1 MAEAPNAVRELA
13 DDATSRKRFLRQAG
27 GGGVAAS
34 LAVFI
39 AACGGDSKSSS
50 KAAATSTPTM
60 SAKSGTEQFGQ
71 GDLGIAN
78 YALTLE
84 YLEADFYSKVS
95 NSGMLKGKLADLA
108 MRFGN
113 EEQAHVDALIALIK
127 KAGGKPAVAPKTN
140 FPLDDEKSIL
150 KLAATVENLGARA
163 YLGQAAHIQD
173 KEILAAALSIHSVEA
188 RHAAVLNLAT
198 GAKPAPDAFAKPVT
212 ADEVLKTVK
221 PFLAT

>member
-1 MAEAPNAVRELA
+1 MAEAPNAVRGLA
-13 DDATSRKRFLRQAG
+13 EDATSRKRCLRQAG

-34 LAVFI
+34 LVVFI

-84 YLEADFYSKVS
+84 YLETDFYAKVN
-95 NSGMLKGKLADLA
+95 NSGMLKGKAAELARQEMATESGRLT
-108 MRFGN
+108 
-113 EEQAHVDALIALIK
+113 
-127 KAGGKPAVAPKTN
+127 VAPRTT
-140 FPLDDEKSIL
+140 FPLEDEKSIL

-163 YLGQAAHIQD
+163 YLGQAGHIQD

-188 RHAAVLNLAT
+188 RHASVLNLAT
-198 GAKPAPDAFAKPVT
+198 GAAPAPDAFAEPVT

>member
-13 DDATSRKRFLRQAG
+13 DDATSRERFLRQAG

-34 LAVFI
+34 LAAFI
-39 AACGGDSKSSS
+39 VACGGDSSSSS
-50 KAAATSTPTM
+50 KAAATSTPAMT
-60 SAKSGTEQFGQ
+60 AKSGTEQFGQ

-84 YLEADFYSKVS
+84 YLEADFYAKVS
-95 NSGMLKGKLADLA
+95 NSGMFKGKIADLA

-150 KLAATVENLGARA
+150 KLAATVENLRARA
-163 YLGQAAHIQD
+163 YLGPAAHLQD
-173 KEILAAALSIHSVEA
+173 KEIL
-188 RHAAVLNLAT
+188 
-198 GAKPAPDAFAKPVT
+198 
-212 ADEVLKTVK
+212 
-221 PFLAT
+221 

>member
-1 MAEAPNAVRELA
+1 MAEAPNAVQELA
-13 DDATSRKRFLRQAG
+13 QDATSRKRFLRQAG

-60 SAKSGTEQFGQ
+60 SAKSGTEQFGK

-95 NSGMLKGKLADLA
+95 NSGMLKG
-108 MRFGN
+108 
-113 EEQAHVDALIALIK
+113 
-127 KAGGKPAVAPKTN
+127 
-140 FPLDDEKSIL
+140 
-150 KLAATVENLGARA
+150 
-163 YLGQAAHIQD
+163 
-173 KEILAAALSIHSVEA
+173 
-188 RHAAVLNLAT
+188 
-198 GAKPAPDAFAKPVT
+198 
-212 ADEVLKTVK
+212 
-221 PFLAT
+221 

>member
-1 MAEAPNAVRELA
+1 L
-13 DDATSRKRFLRQAG
+13 
-27 GGGVAAS
+27 
-34 LAVFI
+34 
-39 AACGGDSKSSS
+39 KSSS

-60 SAKSGTEQFGQ
+60 SAKSGTEQFGK

-113 EEQAHVDALIALIK
+113 EEQAHVDALIAMIK
-127 KAGGKPAVAPKTN
+127 KAGGTPAVAPKTT

-163 YLGQAAHIQD
+163 YLGQAGHIQD

-198 GAKPAPDAFAKPVT
+198 GAKPAPDAFATPVT